1 MSNAMV
7 LPTAPPSA
15 RENQTGKRPGSTTP
29 TDSRS
34 YAQPDKSQ
42 GRSDSGSGSKP
53 IYTPDLPAAGAS
65 HCPRSGTTL
74 LRRRGQAS
82 FIADSGV
89 FAPEPRPS
97 SSGGGG
103 GP

>member
-65 HCPRSGTTL
+65 HCPRSGTAP
-74 LRRRGQAS
+74 LRRREQAS
-82 FIADSGV
+82 FITDSGV
-89 FAPEPRPS
+89 FAPHAS
-97 SSGGGG
+97 ASGAD
-103 GP
+103 